1 MIQAPTPA
9 LFIGHGSPM
18 NAIEAN
24 RFTRAWAACFAALPR
39 PQAILC
45 VSAHWETDGTKV
57 TAMERPRTIHDF
69 GGFPAELFAV
79 DYPAPG
85 SLALAE
91 RIRRLV
97 PEIALDHTWGLDHGT
112 WSVLRP
118 MRPAADLPV
127 VQLSLDRR
135 RSPREHLKL
144 ARRLRPLRQE
154 GVLVLGSGNLV
165 HNLGRILWGE
175 GAHGWAEAFDQL
187 LAERISSGPL
197 EDLLDPLALGPDAA
211 LALPSLEH
219 YLPLLY
225 VLGVRDPG
233 EPLGFFTAEV
243 TLGAISMRSLKVGS
257 DGGSGVP

>member
-24 RFTRAWAACFAALPR
+24 RFTRTWAACFAALPR

-45 VSAHWETDGTKV
+45 VSDHWETQGVQV

-69 GGFPAELFAV
+69 RGFPAELFAI

-85 SLALAE
+85 SPALAE
-91 RIRRLV
+91 RLQQLV
-97 PEIALDHTWGLDHGT
+97 PEIALDHGWGLDHGT

-127 VQLSLDRR
+127 LQLSLDRR
-135 RSPREHLKL
+135 RSPREHLEL

-187 LAERISSGPL
+187 LAERISSGSL
-197 EDLLDPLALGPDAA
+197 EDLLDPLALGPEAA

-233 EPLGFFTAEV
+233 EPLAFFNAEV
-243 TLGAISMRSLKVGS
+243 TLGAISMRSLQVGGG
-257 DGGSGVP
+257 GGSGVP

>member
-24 RFTRAWAACFAALPR
+24 RFTRSWAERFAALPR

-45 VSAHWETDGTKV
+45 VSAHWETQGVQV

-69 GGFPAELFAV
+69 RGFPAELFAI

-85 SLALAE
+85 SPALAE
-91 RIRRLV
+91 RLQRLV
-97 PEIALDHTWGLDHGT
+97 PEITLDHAWGLDHGA

-118 MRPAADLPV
+118 MLPAADLPV
-127 VQLSLDRR
+127 LQLSLDRR
-135 RSPREHLKL
+135 RSPREHLEL

-165 HNLGRILWGE
+165 HNLGQMVLEDR
-175 GAHGWAEAFDQL
+175 AHGWAEAFDQL
-187 LAERISSGPL
+187 LAERISSGSL
-197 EDLLDPLALGPDAA
+197 EDLLDPLALGPEAA
-211 LALPSLEH
+211 LAVPSLEH

-225 VLGVRDPG
+225 VLGVQDRG
-233 EPLGFFTAEV
+233 EPLSFFNAEV
-243 TLGAISMRSLKVGS
+243 TLGAIAMRSFQVGA
-257 DGGSGVP
+257 GVG

>member
-1 MIQAPTPA
+1 MIPAPIPA

-24 RFTRAWAACFAALPR
+24 RFTRAWAARFAALPR
-39 PQAILC
+39 PEAILC
-45 VSAHWETDGTKV
+45 VSAHWETDGAKV

-85 SLALAE
+85 SPALAE
-91 RIRRLV
+91 RLQQLV
-97 PEIALDHTWGLDHGT
+97 PEITPDHTWGLDHGT

-127 VQLSLDRR
+127 LQLSLDRH
-135 RSPREHLKL
+135 RSPREHLEL

-175 GAHGWAEAFDQL
+175 GAHHWAEA
-187 LAERISSGPL
+187 
-197 EDLLDPLALGPDAA
+197 A
-211 LALPSLEH
+211 LAVPSLEH

-233 EPLGFFTAEV
+233 EPLGFFNAEV
-243 TLGAISMRSLKVGS
+243 TLGAISMRSVQVG
-257 DGGSGVP
+257 GGSGTP

>member
-24 RFTRAWAACFAALPR
+24 RFTRAWAERFAALPR

-45 VSAHWETDGTKV
+45 VSAHWETDGPKV

-85 SLALAE
+85 SPALAE
-91 RIRRLV
+91 HLQQLV
-97 PEIALDHTWGLDHGT
+97 PEINLDHTWGLDHGA

-118 MRPAADLPV
+118 MLPAADLPV

-135 RSPREHLKL
+135 RSPREHPLL
-144 ARRLRPLRQE
+144 AQRLRPLRQE

-165 HNLGRILWGE
+165 HNLGRILWE
-175 GAHGWAEAFDQL
+175 DRAHGWAEAFDQL
-187 LAERISSGPL
+187 LAERISSGSL
-197 EDLLDPLALGPDAA
+197 EDLLDPLALSPDAG
-211 LALPSLEH
+211 LSLPSLEH

-233 EPLGFFTAEV
+233 EPIGFFNTEV
-243 TLGAISMRSLKVGS
+243 TLGAIAMRSLQVGA
-257 DGGSGVP
+257 GAG

>member
-1 MIQAPTPA
+1 MIQATTPA

-24 RFTRAWAACFAALPR
+24 HFTRAWAERFAALPR

-45 VSAHWETDGTKV
+45 ISAHWETDGAKV

-69 GGFPAELFAV
+69 RGFPAELFAV

-85 SLALAE
+85 SPALAE
-91 RIRRLV
+91 RLQRLV
-97 PEIALDHTWGLDHGT
+97 PEISLDHAWGLDHGT

-127 VQLSLDRR
+127 LQLSLDRR
-135 RSPREHLKL
+135 RSPREHLEL

-165 HNLGRILWGE
+165 HNLGRIIWGE

-187 LAERISSGPL
+187 LAERIASGSL
-197 EDLLDPLALGPDAA
+197 EDLLDPLALGPEAA

-225 VLGVRDPG
+225 VLGVRDPV
-233 EPLGFFTAEV
+233 ESLGFFNAAV
-243 TLGAISMRSLKVGS
+243 TLGAISMRSFQVG
-257 DGGSGVP
+257 GGGGG

>member
-1 MIQAPTPA
+1 VIQAPTPA

-24 RFTRAWAACFAALPR
+24 RFTSAWAACFAALPR
-39 PQAILC
+39 PEAILC
-45 VSAHWETDGTKV
+45 VSAHWETQGVKV

-69 GGFPAELFAV
+69 RGFPPELFAI

-85 SLALAE
+85 SPALAE
-91 RIRRLV
+91 RLQRLV
-97 PEIALDHTWGLDHGT
+97 PEIALDHAWGLDHGT

-118 MRPAADLPV
+118 MLPAADLPV
-127 VQLSLDRR
+127 LQLSLDRR
-135 RSPREHLKL
+135 RAPHEHLEL

-165 HNLGRILWGE
+165 HNLGQIVLADT
-175 GAHGWAEAFDQL
+175 AHGWAVSFDRL
-187 LAERISSGPL
+187 LAERIGSGSL

-225 VLGVRDPG
+225 VLGVQDPG
-233 EPLGFFTAEV
+233 EPLRFFNVEV
-243 TLGAISMRSLKVGS
+243 TLGAIAMRSFQVG
-257 DGGSGVP
+257 G